1 MTEFQG
7 DSKKPKSR
15 KTATKQNEQTTEF
28 QGDSK
33 KPKSRKT
40 VTKQT
45 EQTKETQSD
54 SKKTKSRKTNIKK
67 NKKTE
72 ETQCDSQIPNSRN
85 LIDVYSEI
93 KTNPELKRYW
103 HKRFQ
108 LFSRFNHGI
117 QLDEESWYSVTPES
131 IAKKTAEICRTN
143 VIVDGFCGAGGN
155 SIQFALTC
163 KKVIAVDID
172 PKKIELAKNNA
183 AIYGVS
189 EKIKF
194 IVGDIIKLAPMLK
207 ADAVFLSPPWG
218 GPSYLKERVYD
229 LEKTL
234 KPVPFSTL
242 INACMNISPNIA
254 VYLPK
259 NVDTYD
265 MGQYLGRHLNIE
277 MEENVLCDKIKAK
290 TFYYNG
296 LAEKYKMYINK

>member
-1 MTEFQG
+1 M
-7 DSKKPKSR
+7 
-15 KTATKQNEQTTEF
+15 
-28 QGDSK
+28 
-33 KPKSRKT
+33 
-40 VTKQT
+40 
-45 EQTKETQSD
+45 
-54 SKKTKSRKTNIKK
+54 
-67 NKKTE
+67 
-72 ETQCDSQIPNSRN
+72 
-85 LIDVYSEI
+85 
-93 KTNPELKRYW
+93 
-103 HKRFQ
+103 
-108 LFSRFNHGI
+108 
-117 QLDEESWYSVTPES
+117 
-131 IAKKTAEICRTN
+131 
-143 VIVDGFCGAGGN
+143 
-155 SIQFALTC
+155 
-163 KKVIAVDID
+163 IAVDID

-265 MGQYLGRHLNIE
+265 VSINFFLMNHTAKLEQLLYTHAE
-277 MEENVLCDKIKAK
+277 MQLIHSTLYC
-290 TFYYNG
+290 
-296 LAEKYKMYINK
+296 